1 MKKLL
6 SLQDE
11 EVLAEEVHKYP
22 CLYDKDQVWAHTLT
36 DEIYHAVL
44 FW

>member
-1 MKKLL
+1 ML

-11 EVLAEEVHKYP
+11 EILDEEVHKYP
-22 CLYDKDQVWAHTLT
+22 CLYNKDQASALALT
-36 DEIYHAVL
+36 NEIHHAVL